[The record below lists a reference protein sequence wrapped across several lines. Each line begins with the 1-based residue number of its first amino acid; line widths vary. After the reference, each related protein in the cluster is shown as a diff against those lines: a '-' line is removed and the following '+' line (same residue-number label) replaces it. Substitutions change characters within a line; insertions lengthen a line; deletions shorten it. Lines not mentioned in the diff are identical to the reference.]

1 MNRPIAV
8 RAAAGLVCVLV
19 ALAVA
24 LSALT
29 RDPWPSNDGLI
40 LVLCVVFA
48 VEGTVVA
55 KRQPQNAIGWLLLL
69 VSLFILF
76 DTVAKLYLVL
86 DYRLHQGRLPL
97 GAAAAHWVS
106 GYSLLPLL
114 FALPVILLFPNG
126 RLSAKWRRFLGIY
139 LVVSACFSVL
149 QFIGRSLPDNHGLAV
164 NIRGVPT
171 NVTVWTV
178 AGAAWVVSPFFVAA
192 WGAFVT
198 HQVRQWRRAD
208 GEQRA
213 QLKWLMTG
221 GAICVISSV
230 AIVVGGDPTNAT
242 ARAIADVSTV
252 GVGALPVTIGI
263 GILRYRLYEIDR
275 LVSRTLSYAVV
286 TGLLVGLYV
295 GVVTLATR
303 VLPFSSPV
311 AVAGS
316 TMVAAGLFSPLRK
329 RVQRQVDRRFNRAR
343 YNAES
348 TVTAFSAGLRQTT
361 DLEII
366 QGQLV
371 DVIVRAIEPA
381 HVTVW
386 IRPRT

>member
-1 MNRPIAV
+1 MNRQIAV
-8 RAAAGLVCVLV
+8 RAAAGLLCVLV
-19 ALAVA
+19 AIAVA

-29 RDPWPSNDGLI
+29 RDPWPSNDGLV

-69 VSLFILF
+69 VSLFVLF

-86 DYRLHQGRLPL
+86 DYRLHHGRLPL

-114 FALPVILLFPNG
+114 FVLPVILLFPNG
-126 RLSAKWRRFLGIY
+126 RLSPKWRRLLRIY
-139 LVVSACFSVL
+139 LVVSACFSLL
-149 QFIGRSLPDNHGLAV
+149 QFIGRTLPSGHGLAV

-171 NVTVWTV
+171 NVTVWTA
-178 AGAAWVVSPFFVAA
+178 AGAAWVVVPLFVAA
-192 WGAFVT
+192 WAAFVG
-198 HQVRQWRRAD
+198 HQIGEWRRAD

-221 GAICVISSV
+221 AAICVISSV
-230 AIVVGGDPTNAT
+230 TIVAGGDPTNAT

-286 TGLLVGLYV
+286 TGVLVGLYV
-295 GVVTLATR
+295 GIVTLATR

-348 TVTAFSAGLRQTT
+348 TVTAFSAGLRRTT